1 MFSLEQVKQSHPHWN
16 QLVKQYDY
24 LYRSYLGGKEYRDGA
39 YLRKYLNEDAGPGNQ
54 YLMRLLNTPLYNYCK
69 TTVDVYRSFLFRI
82 PPTRRLGDYVED
94 VEINDFIA
102 DADHDGRNL
111 TAFMKTIADRTAI
124 FGSMWVLV
132 DRPAYQAT
140 TRAEEIMLGIR
151 PYVTAYHP
159 DAIMDWR
166 YEEQP
171 NGAQELSYIK
181 VIEEAGADQDVLK
194 IWTPTTV
201 TKLVVEKT
209 PMQVYSDMQG
219 FDTGVQRNQ
228 FNPYT
233 SIISQEEYVNPLGYV
248 PFINVVTEA
257 GLVKGTGISL
267 LGDVADLQRSIYNKL
282 SGLEQTI
289 RISGHPTLVK
299 SADTE
304 AAAGAGAII
313 TMPDNL
319 PGDLRPFLLQP
330 TGASI
335 DGILRSIDE
344 DIKAINDITHLQA
357 VKATTGSP
365 MSGVAL
371 QTEFQ
376 QLNSRLSDIADML
389 EEAEIAIWEIYFDWQ
404 GMEWPEDFEIKY
416 EKSFD
421 LRDKHSDLELMRKGL
436 EIIKDKNLTN
446 FEASILKQVANIVLE
461 KDEDIQETEEEI
473 ESTYEEE
480 LAPPADAQAAMAE
493 IADEGMID
501 GCPIPMTDKSINI
514 ANHLECVAE
523 ANLGPASVT
532 NPGTFWLER
541 ADRLGI
547 TEQVSRTQTCAN
559 CAFYV
564 NTPAIKS
571 CFTNNMA
578 AGNIPLATEV
588 DPTWENVS
596 NPAGYCVK
604 WDITCTP
611 TRTCDTWVTGGPI
624 E

>member
-16 QLVKQYDY
+16 NLRQHYDY

-54 YLMRLLNTPLYNYCK
+54 YDLRLINTPLYNYCK
-69 TTVDVYRSFLFRI
+69 TTVDVYRSFLFRV
-82 PPTRRLGDYVED
+82 PPTRRLGGYVED
-94 VEINDFIA
+94 VEITAFIA

-111 TAFMKTIADRTAI
+111 TAFMKTIADRCAI
-124 FGSMWVLV
+124 FGSMWILV
-132 DRPAYQAT
+132 DRPAYQAQ

-159 DAIMDWR
+159 GAVMDWR
-166 YEEQP
+166 YEQQA
-171 NGAQELSYIK
+171 NGAQQLSYIK
-181 VIEEAGADQDVLK
+181 VIEESYAEYDVMK
-194 IWTPTTV
+194 VWTPDTI
-201 TKLVVEKT
+201 TKLKVEKP
-209 PMQVYSDMQG
+209 PMQVYTEQQNLSNSN
-219 FDTGVQRNQ
+219 TKISYNE
-228 FNPYT
+228 YT
-233 SIISQEEYVNPLGYV
+233 KIISQEETPNPLGYI

-257 GLVKGTGISL
+257 GMVKGTGVSL

-335 DGILRSIDE
+335 DGILRSIEE

-357 VKATTGSP
+357 VKATTGTP

-389 EEAEIAIWEIYFDWQ
+389 EEAEIAIWKIYFDWQ
-404 GMEWPEDFEIKY
+404 GMAWPEDFEISY

-436 EIIKDKNLTN
+436 EIIKDKNLPV
-446 FEASILKQVANIVLE
+446 FEANILKQVANIVLMTD
-461 KDEDIQETEEEI
+461 DEIQETEEEI
-473 ESTYEEE
+473 ELIEEPLEQAKGLETSLESTPINTEE
-480 LAPPADAQAAMAE
+480 M
-493 IADEGMID
+493 
-501 GCPIPMTDKSINI
+501 
-514 ANHLECVAE
+514 
-523 ANLGPASVT
+523 
-532 NPGTFWLER
+532 
-541 ADRLGI
+541 
-547 TEQVSRTQTCAN
+547 
-559 CAFYV
+559 
-564 NTPAIKS
+564 
-571 CFTNNMA
+571 
-578 AGNIPLATEV
+578 
-588 DPTWENVS
+588 
-596 NPAGYCVK
+596 
-604 WDITCTP
+604 
-611 TRTCDTWVTGGPI
+611 
-624 E
+624 